1 MENNINITESY
12 DHTAEFSPEDVKDNK
27 IFAVCAYLF
36 SFFGI
41 VIALLGGKDS
51 AFTRFHVKQA
61 LKFALLEVA
70 TICVGLVLCWTF
82 IVPFAA
88 IGFISFIG
96 VLEIIAVVQV
106 CCGKS
111 EEAIILRKIKFI

>member
-1 MENNINITESY
+1 MENQPITENY
-12 DHTAEFSPEDVKDNK
+12 DHTAEFTPEDVKDNK

-51 AFTRFHVKQA
+51 AFTKFHVKQA

-70 TICVGLVLCWTF
+70 VIGVGLVLFWTI

-96 VLEIIAVVQV
+96 VLEIIAIVKV

-111 EEAIILRKIKFI
+111 EEPIILRKIKFI